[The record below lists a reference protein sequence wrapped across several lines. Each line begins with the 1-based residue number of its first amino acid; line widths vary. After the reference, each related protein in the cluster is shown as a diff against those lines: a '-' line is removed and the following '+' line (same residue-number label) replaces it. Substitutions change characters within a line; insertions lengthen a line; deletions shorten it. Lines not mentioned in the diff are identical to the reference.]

1 MGPIGRIKRCAAL
14 LEQRL
19 EECFARFGM
28 TMWEFDVLATLRR
41 SGAPFC
47 LTPTA
52 LFSTLMVT
60 SGTMTH
66 RMKSLETRGL
76 VQRLPNPQD
85 ARSMLVQ
92 LTDQGLELI
101 DRAVEAHLDNER
113 AMLAPMPA
121 AELAALDQRLSLL
134 LRVLEGG
141 PEEGTRPAPELA
153 YVQVVGTGDGRGA
166 HALRHDPER
175 FWQRGASLEARR
187 RHPAA
192 SRCAM
197 AGIAY
202 PHVSRPAQQP
212 ASRTRQGNARKS

>member
-113 AMLAPMPA
+113 ACWRPCPPPNWPRWTSGCLCCCACWRAGLRRAPALPLNWRMSRSL
-121 AELAALDQRLSLL
+121 ELATVV
-134 LRVLEGG
+134 VLT
-141 PEEGTRPAPELA
+141 PFVMTR
-153 YVQVVGTGDGRGA
+153 
-166 HALRHDPER
+166 ER